1 MSFTSPLDSEAMLLL
16 QQTYGS
22 VCQAL
27 RLTDGPATGECE
39 QGGLRHEIYAALVA
53 AALAGERDPSVLK
66 ERALAV
72 ARPTPIK
79 P

>member
-27 RLTDGPATGECE
+27 HLPADPAIAESS
-39 QGGLRHEIYAALVA
+39 LHHEIYAALVA

-72 ARPTPIK
+72 ARPTPTK